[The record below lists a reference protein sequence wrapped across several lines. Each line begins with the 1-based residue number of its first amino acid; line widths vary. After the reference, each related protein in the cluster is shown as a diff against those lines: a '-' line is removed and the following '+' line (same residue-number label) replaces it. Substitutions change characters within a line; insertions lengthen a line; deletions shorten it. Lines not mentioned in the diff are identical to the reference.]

1 MILGNAGET
10 ARPTEERGFGGFN
23 SFISLTTEEK
33 DTFEEVAKLQSVQDQ
48 DWTETLKEKCSIKF
62 QQNDDFYPTCLIQAY
77 RGWDYL

>member
-33 DTFEEVAKLQSVQDQ
+33 DTFEEVAKLHSV
-48 DWTETLKEKCSIKF
+48 
-62 QQNDDFYPTCLIQAY
+62 
-77 RGWDYL
+77 